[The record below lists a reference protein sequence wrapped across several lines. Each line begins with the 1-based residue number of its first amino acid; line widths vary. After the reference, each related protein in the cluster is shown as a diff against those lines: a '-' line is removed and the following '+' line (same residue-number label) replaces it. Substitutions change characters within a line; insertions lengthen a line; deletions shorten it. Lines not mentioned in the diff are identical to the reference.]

1 VLESLEHIACYESSE
16 LFEVK
21 GNSAAKVTHEKMKL
35 DKDYFQKLG
44 ELYNNDKPKVEKV
57 AFGDVMFSLDQLI
70 FKYKAKLQAC
80 EEMQLEYV
88 HSDDTVDVCM
98 KHSLQSKIESYQE
111 NIEDL
116 QNIQNNLYKKT
127 L

>member
-1 VLESLEHIACYESSE
+1 
-16 LFEVK
+16 
-21 GNSAAKVTHEKMKL
+21 MKL

-44 ELYNNDKPKVEKV
+44 ELYNNDLPKVEKV
-57 AFGDVMFSLDQLI
+57 AFGDVMFLLNELI

-80 EEMQLEYV
+80 EEMQLEYLQ
-88 HSDDTVDVCM
+88 SDDVHDTCM
-98 KHSLQSKIESYQE
+98 KHALQSKIETYQE

>member
-1 VLESLEHIACYESSE
+1 
-16 LFEVK
+16 
-21 GNSAAKVTHEKMKL
+21 MKL

-44 ELYNNDKPKVEKV
+44 ELYNNDLPKVEKV
-57 AFGDVMFSLDQLI
+57 AFGDVMFLLNELI

-88 HSDDTVDVCM
+88 LSDDTVDICM
-98 KHSLQSKIESYQE
+98 KHSLQSKIEQYQE

-116 QNIQNNLYKKT
+116 QNIQNNIYKKT

>member
-1 VLESLEHIACYESSE
+1 MLESLEHIACYESSE

-21 GNSAAKVTHEKMKL
+21 GNSAAKVTNEKMKL

-57 AFGDVMFSLDQLI
+57 AFGDVMFSLDELI
-70 FKYKAKLQAC
+70 YKYKAKLLAC
-80 EEMQLEYV
+80 EEMQLEFV
-88 HSDDTVDVCM
+88 QSDDVHDTCM
-98 KHSLQSKIESYQE
+98 KHALQSKIETYQE
-111 NIEDL
+111 AIDDL
-116 QNIQNNLYKKT
+116 QSIQNYLYKKT

>member
-1 VLESLEHIACYESSE
+1 MLESLEHIACYESSE

-44 ELYNNDKPKVEKV
+44 ELYNNDLPKVEKV
-57 AFGDVMFSLDQLI
+57 AFGDVMFLLNELI

-80 EEMQLEYV
+80 EEMQLEYLQ
-88 HSDDTVDVCM
+88 SDDVHDTCM
-98 KHSLQSKIESYQE
+98 KHALQSKIETYQE